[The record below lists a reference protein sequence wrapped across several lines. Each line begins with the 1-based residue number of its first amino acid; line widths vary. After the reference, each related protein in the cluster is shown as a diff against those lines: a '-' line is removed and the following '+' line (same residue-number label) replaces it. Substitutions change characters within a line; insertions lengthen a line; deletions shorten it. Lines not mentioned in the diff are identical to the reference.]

1 MRETRKQKKKTA
13 QHPETNPNRPKPQHN
28 PFPTQAQLS
37 PPLLAQRTPRPS
49 RCSARTERSPAP
61 HALASPADIP
71 GPHVSTIPSPFLSL
85 SSATPRRVHRR
96 NRRRFP
102 FPNRAR
108 DPRILPLNSPE
119 SFPLR
124 STLFFPRNLPR
135 KPSRR
140 SCPAL
145 RRPEVRTIRRRDFSP
160 SMRIGPI

>member
-1 MRETRKQKKKTA
+1 VNPTQQPSRAQFLFFPLAAQPGLLPFPFPQPKTSI
-13 QHPETNPNRPKPQHN
+13 QPKPFIPAQPN

-61 HALASPADIP
+61 HALGSPADIP

-85 SSATPRRVHRR
+85 ASATPRRVHRR

-108 DPRILPLNSPE
+108 DPRILPFKLTRVLSPPQYT
-119 SFPLR
+119 F
-124 STLFFPRNLPR
+124 
-135 KPSRR
+135 
-140 SCPAL
+140 
-145 RRPEVRTIRRRDFSP
+145 FSP
-160 SMRIGPI
+160 QPPPKT